1 MKEILRT
8 PDSFFDQLPDFN
20 YKPCYTSDL
29 PGYQGIRIG
38 YIDEGNKDSEVFLCL
53 HGQPTWS
60 YLYRKMITPFLAAG
74 YRVLIP
80 DLIGFGRSD
89 KPVDDRV
96 YTFSLHREML
106 IGFIKKL
113 NLSNITLVCQDWG
126 GVLGLTLPLEFPR
139 AIKKLI
145 IMNTCLATGDE
156 PLSKGFL
163 SWRKWASEQ
172 PDMDIAALMKRAC
185 PHLSPKECKAY
196 SAPFPN
202 ASFKSGVRRFP
213 ELFPEF
219 ENSPGAELSR
229 SARRFFSEEWE
240 GDSFMAIGMGDPVL
254 GPEVMNRLRRLI
266 PNCSPPLELDFAG
279 HFVQEWGLTV
289 AENALIHFESR

>member
-113 NLSNITLVCQDWG
+113 NL
-126 GVLGLTLPLEFPR
+126 
-139 AIKKLI
+139 
-145 IMNTCLATGDE
+145 
-156 PLSKGFL
+156 
-163 SWRKWASEQ
+163 RK
-172 PDMDIAALMKRAC
+172 
-185 PHLSPKECKAY
+185 
-196 SAPFPN
+196 
-202 ASFKSGVRRFP
+202 
-213 ELFPEF
+213 
-219 ENSPGAELSR
+219 
-229 SARRFFSEEWE
+229 
-240 GDSFMAIGMGDPVL
+240 
-254 GPEVMNRLRRLI
+254 
-266 PNCSPPLELDFAG
+266 
-279 HFVQEWGLTV
+279 
-289 AENALIHFESR
+289 